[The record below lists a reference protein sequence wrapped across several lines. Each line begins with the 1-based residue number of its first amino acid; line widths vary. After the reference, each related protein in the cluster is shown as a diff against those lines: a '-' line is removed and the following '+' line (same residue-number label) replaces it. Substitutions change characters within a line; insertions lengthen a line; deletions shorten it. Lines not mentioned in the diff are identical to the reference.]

1 MKVFLDSFPFF
12 VYFVLMKAKNISAV
26 DLINARVYN
35 NDKLY
40 KLALN
45 LTNIASDIQSISNV
59 AKKPEYKNESF
70 SADLIAEWMDE
81 IQERIQTQLNNVIEN
96 S

>member
-1 MKVFLDSFPFF
+1 MLV
-12 VYFVLMKAKNISAV
+12 
-26 DLINARVYN
+26 N
-35 NDKLY
+35 NQPDPSENGLY
-40 KLALN
+40 
-45 LTNIASDIQSISNV
+45 IASDIQSISNV